1 MRPLR
6 YSFDSKVTLTIYRSG
21 QKREM
26 WGRTADISPGGI
38 AATLSGTLD
47 VGEIA
52 SIRIEIEK
60 KTMELRAVVRHRQ
73 GHFCGLQFLSM
84 TPEQREIIKSVCEH
98 LRPINPVQNP
108 AKRPN
113 P

>member
-21 QKREM
+21 QKHEM

-38 AATLSGTLD
+38 AATLSGTLE

-60 KTMELRAVVRHRQ
+60 KNLELRAVVRHRQ

-84 TPEQREIIKSVCEH
+84 TAEQRELIKSVCEH
-98 LRPINPVQNP
+98 LRPINPVQP
-108 AKRPN
+108 RET
-113 P
+113 